1 MSGFQYLLMGN
12 NNMGLSIQKCVKL
25 FVGKGGSV
33 LRPKV
38 QKFYG
43 INPVLTYPK
52 TGKSFELPRFCTEEM
67 KTALN
72 MNKNVI
78 RQVKKPLV
86 RNYSAATPEDLKR
99 LTSTSIEDSFS
110 RVEWVNPKDGKVYNI
125 LKQGETNS
133 GNVSVRILDENGG
146 FIKDAELTPK
156 VIGIPDN
163 YSDVVSSL
171 GLSHGVMVTTFARRN
186 NPFAKYVP
194 FSITR
199 NEIVDFKE
207 LDNVFEYIKKGGKL
221 DYLSCSY
228 GTDVFSKK
236 KLPAEY
242 SKFFADKQIY
252 DRLSSRHGT
261 RILSAANN
269 ATPESL
275 SQVNSISNN
284 ILVINSKVEG
294 VGALSPQTG
303 KISNFS
309 LSRNSNLTQHYE
321 LGEFQ
326 PTLTKDGINLTGLPG
341 TDIGFLSKKMQ
352 DVATNPLIGKSCDK
366 VKHLLDVING
376 RLRDIQKET
385 FGLFSSKRPLPEIMK
400 EKALLEKQKMLYTQR
415 SRRIFDYMSQL
426 RVEDGKYQVPMDKIT
441 GTSVS
446 TPIRVAKLAL
456 NDMMEGVI

>member
-38 QKFYG
+38 QKFHG
-43 INPVLTYPK
+43 INPVLTYSK

-207 LDNVFEYIKKGGKL
+207 LDNVFEYI
-221 DYLSCSY
+221 
-228 GTDVFSKK
+228 
-236 KLPAEY
+236 
-242 SKFFADKQIY
+242 
-252 DRLSSRHGT
+252 
-261 RILSAANN
+261 N
-269 ATPESL
+269 ATTALMVASGTKGIVLFGTTNEW
-275 SQVNSISNN
+275 VNYYAN
-284 ILVINSKVEG
+284 IVN
-294 VGALSPQTG
+294 
-303 KISNFS
+303 
-309 LSRNSNLTQHYE
+309 
-321 LGEFQ
+321 
-326 PTLTKDGINLTGLPG
+326 
-341 TDIGFLSKKMQ
+341 
-352 DVATNPLIGKSCDK
+352 
-366 VKHLLDVING
+366 
-376 RLRDIQKET
+376 
-385 FGLFSSKRPLPEIMK
+385 
-400 EKALLEKQKMLYTQR
+400 
-415 SRRIFDYMSQL
+415 
-426 RVEDGKYQVPMDKIT
+426 
-441 GTSVS
+441 
-446 TPIRVAKLAL
+446 RVAKEVGI
-456 NDMMEGVI
+456 DKIYY